1 MHQFADNPFALGG
14 IVAPN
19 RRRHTPMQVPIK
31 YQATDMIE
39 RLLDCIDLHQ
49 DVNTI
54 RVFVD
59 HPLDATHMPFD
70 GTQALDDGCLV
81 VSHLTL
87 HATPRGG
94 GHSEYSRRT

>member
-1 MHQFADNPFALGG
+1 
-14 IVAPN
+14 
-19 RRRHTPMQVPIK
+19 
-31 YQATDMIE
+31 
-39 RLLDCIDLHQ
+39 
-49 DVNTI
+49 
-54 RVFVD
+54 
-59 HPLDATHMPFD
+59 MPFD